1 MKDKTNGKDNIVQV
15 DVRKQYMSNMAR
27 YSLYTLFERYT
38 PDIRDGLKPVQ
49 RRILYCMW
57 HDVKC
62 LNLATKRK
70 SANTVGAVMASYHPH
85 GNCLRG
91 DTLVYLLS
99 GEKKTI
105 KELYDSGIASFEAL
119 GVNETT
125 LKTEPVI
132 AHDLRIGQYTN
143 KVYHIQLSNGAELQ
157 CTSNHPIMLKTGA
170 YIKAEEIVP
179 GMLIMTKYHYCTN
192 KTGTDHRPAIGGELI
207 QDIVW
212 YFYNGPIEPGFVK
225 HHLDENKFNNTI
237 GNLGKLSIEEHA
249 LLHNDYN
256 KGLGNGKTV
265 MADLHSLSHTIFRNR
280 FFFNIE
286 KLIAAG
292 IQPNYQ
298 VYLTTYPQ
306 WENKITDADYNYLY
320 SLFCD
325 THPFVVNVWTED
337 VNNEPM
343 YDFTVDTTHNMLFP
357 VIGPNNTDTD
367 FPMICLHNSAIYGA
381 MKVMTNWFEI
391 KVPLL
396 VYDSNS
402 GSLQGGPQ
410 AAERYTESCLSQFSI
425 DAILDDL
432 AENRMIVDWNKTFD
446 KHTDEPEYL
455 PVKIPLLLVNGTFGI
470 AIGRRIEVPSHSLN
484 DVIDATIDVLHN
496 PNAKVILIP
505 DPCQKCEI
513 IDTDWKK
520 ISNMGY
526 GNYVERGIVKTVTDE
541 KTGHQYLS
549 IQSVPDMVFSDTV
562 MEKIEELIKQNK
574 LVQIADI
581 QDHSTEDQL
590 DIRLI
595 LKKGSDAEYVK
606 QVIYKNTSLQDTKRV
621 NMEVIDGNEI
631 IRVSYKAY
639 IVNFLEFRR
648 SVKFRL
654 YNIRLQK
661 AETRLHTTEIFIRIL
676 ESGEVEKIIHMI
688 RNQKPSEEAQLIE
701 WLMNKLNI
709 TDVQAKF
716 VLNTEIKKL
725 SKGSL
730 AKYKEEQTRL
740 TEEVKHYIE
749 MITRSELIDAEIEAE
764 LLEIKAKYGK
774 PRQSII
780 ISEAEASDIPQ
791 GVFKVVVYESGFVK
805 KMQINDPIKS
815 YKGDNPKCVT
825 VGDNTKDL
833 LLFDEMGKVFRL
845 PIHKIAFTDKNS
857 PGIDVRMILKKLTSN
872 IISVMY
878 LPILEELAN
887 KTSKYFVVTVS
898 KQGLIKKMDL
908 DDLINTTPSGIIYS
922 KLNKGDSI
930 CDIVIANHKSDI
942 IVYTKSKALRI
953 SIDSIPYLKRAT
965 LGNIAMKT
973 DEEIDGI
980 SVVTAETKDVV
991 IVTAKGKFNRIS
1003 QAALPRSD
1011 RNKAGSKVIKLAK
1024 GDYITNIFT
1033 CSSNSVI
1040 RCIHMDG
1047 TITEVLTDSIEMGSS
1062 VSAGVKLT
1070 KEIIKAEISK

>member
-1 MKDKTNGKDNIVQV
+1 MKDKTTGKDNIVQV

-62 LNLATKRK
+62 VSLATKRK

-85 GNCLRG
+85 GN
-91 DTLVYLLS
+91 
-99 GEKKTI
+99 
-105 KELYDSGIASFEAL
+105 
-119 GVNETT
+119 
-125 LKTEPVI
+125 
-132 AHDLRIGQYTN
+132 
-143 KVYHIQLSNGAELQ
+143 
-157 CTSNHPIMLKTGA
+157 
-170 YIKAEEIVP
+170 
-179 GMLIMTKYHYCTN
+179 
-192 KTGTDHRPAIGGELI
+192 
-207 QDIVW
+207 
-212 YFYNGPIEPGFVK
+212 
-225 HHLDENKFNNTI
+225 
-237 GNLGKLSIEEHA
+237 
-249 LLHNDYN
+249 
-256 KGLGNGKTV
+256 
-265 MADLHSLSHTIFRNR
+265 
-280 FFFNIE
+280 
-286 KLIAAG
+286 
-292 IQPNYQ
+292 
-298 VYLTTYPQ
+298 
-306 WENKITDADYNYLY
+306 
-320 SLFCD
+320 
-325 THPFVVNVWTED
+325 
-337 VNNEPM
+337 
-343 YDFTVDTTHNMLFP
+343 
-357 VIGPNNTDTD
+357 
-367 FPMICLHNSAIYGA
+367 SAIYGA
-381 MKVMTNWFEI
+381 MKVMTNWFES

-425 DAILDDL
+425 DAVLDDL
-432 AENRMIVDWNKTFD
+432 AENKMIVDWNKTFD

-484 DVIDATIDVLHN
+484 DVIDATIDVLHS

-526 GNYVERGIVKTVTDE
+526 GNYIERGIVKTITDE

-562 MEKIEELIKQNK
+562 VEKIEDLIKQNK

-581 QDHSTEDQL
+581 QDHSTETQL
-590 DIRLI
+590 DIRLM

-606 QVIYKNTSLQDTKRV
+606 QVIYKNTPLQDTKRV

-648 SVKFRL
+648 SIKFRL

-661 AETRLHTTEIFIRIL
+661 AETRLHTTEIFIKIL

-701 WLMNKLNI
+701 WLMNKLKI

-730 AKYKEEQTRL
+730 AKYKEEQARL

-749 MITRSELIDAEIEAE
+749 MITRPELIDAEIEAE
-764 LLEIKAKYGK
+764 LLEIKAKYGR
-774 PRQSII
+774 PRQSVI

-791 GVFKVVVYESGFVK
+791 GIFKVVVYESGFVK

-930 CDIVIANHKSDI
+930 CDIVIANHRSDI

-973 DEEIDGI
+973 NEEIDGI
-980 SVVTAETKDVV
+980 SVVTAETKDVI

-1062 VSAGVKLT
+1062 VSTGVKLT

>member
-1 MKDKTNGKDNIVQV
+1 MNGKTNGKDNIVQV

-85 GNCLRG
+85 GDCLRG

-105 KELYDSGIASFEAL
+105 KELYDSGVTSFEAL

-125 LKTEPVI
+125 LKSEPAI

-179 GMLIMTKYHYCTN
+179 GMLIMTKYHYINDETSAFDALD
-192 KTGTDHRPAIGGELI
+192 TGFTETSMSVKKL
-207 QDIVW
+207 
-212 YFYNGPIEPGFVK
+212 YIE
-225 HHLDENKFNNTI
+225 
-237 GNLGKLSIEEHA
+237 
-249 LLHNDYN
+249 
-256 KGLGNGKTV
+256 TV
-265 MADLHSLSHTIFRNR
+265 D
-280 FFFNIE
+280 
-286 KLIAAG
+286 
-292 IQPNYQ
+292 
-298 VYLTTYPQ
+298 
-306 WENKITDADYNYLY
+306 D
-320 SLFCD
+320 
-325 THPFVVNVWTED
+325 
-337 VNNEPM
+337 EPM

-357 VIGPNNTDTD
+357 VIGPNNTNTD
-367 FPMICLHNSAIYGA
+367 FPMVCLHNSAIYGA
-381 MKVMTNWFEI
+381 MKVMTNWFES
-391 KVPLL
+391 KMPLL

-410 AAERYTESCLSQFSI
+410 AAARYTESCLSQFSI

-432 AENRMIVDWNKTFD
+432 AENKMIVDWNKTFD

-470 AIGRRIEVPSHSLN
+470 AIGRRIEVPAHSLN
-484 DVIDATIDVLHN
+484 DVIDATIEVMHN

-526 GNYVERGIVKTVTDE
+526 GNYIERGIVKTITDE
-541 KTGHQYLS
+541 KTGHLYLS

-562 MEKIEELIKQNK
+562 VEKIEDLIKQNK

-581 QDHSTEDQL
+581 QDHSTESQL
-590 DIRLI
+590 DIRLM

-606 QVIYKNTSLQDTKRV
+606 QVIYKNTPLQDTKRV

-648 SVKFRL
+648 SIKFRL

-661 AETRLHTTEIFIRIL
+661 AETRLHTTEIFIKIL

-701 WLMNKLNI
+701 WLMNKLKI

-730 AKYKEEQTRL
+730 ARYKEEQARL

-749 MITRSELIDAEIEAE
+749 MITRPELIDAEIEAE
-764 LLEIKAKYGK
+764 LLEIKSKYGR
-774 PRQSII
+774 PRQSVI

-791 GVFKVVVYESGFVK
+791 GIFKVVVYESGFVK

-825 VGDNTKDL
+825 VGDNAKDL

-887 KTSKYFVVTVS
+887 KASKYFVVTVS

-908 DDLINTTPSGIIYS
+908 DDLINATPSGIIYS

-965 LGNIAMKT
+965 LGNLAMKT
-973 DEEIDGI
+973 DETIDGI
-980 SVVTAETKDVV
+980 SVVTAETRDVV
-991 IVTAKGKFNRIS
+991 VVTAKGKFNRIS

-1011 RNKAGSKVIKLAK
+1011 RNKSGSKVIKLAK

-1033 CSSNSVI
+1033 CSSNSII